1 MHNQQH
7 SEFSGLFSGA
17 ATGVTRLLSGLVA
30 LLILGGCATNP
41 VTGGKDF
48 VLMSEEQEIAL
59 GQQANQQILKQYDV
73 VENDE
78 LQNYV
83 SALGEELASKSHR
96 ENLIFRFKL
105 LDDSMVNAFALP
117 GGYIYITRGILAF
130 MQSEAQLA
138 GVLGH
143 EIGHVTARHGVK
155 QQSKAQAAQIF
166 GAIVAA
172 KTGSR
177 SAANGLNMG
186 INAALSGYGRS
197 HELEADRLGAEYLA
211 RTQFDPDDM
220 LDVIGILKDQEQFEK
235 QRAEAED
242 REPRS
247 YHGVFASHPKND
259 TRLQEV
265 IATVK
270 QLEGR
275 GGNRG
280 KDNEAFL
287 RKLDGMVF
295 GPSEDEG
302 VTRGNRFYHRQL
314 DLYMQFPQGWRIE
327 NQPSSIVAVAPDNQQ
342 AIVVKLED
350 RSRREPPRR
359 YLERKFN
366 QFTDGSYIGSGIEGY
381 AGVAPM
387 NTPFGQRNARIAAVY
402 KDDRVY
408 LVQSSNKRGVPAANA
423 LMSTAGSI
431 RGLTTAEQDLARARH
446 IGLHRVRPGDTFA
459 SLAASSSLTNYAEA
473 QLRLLNGMYPDGE
486 PTPGQLIKIVK

>member
-1 MHNQQH
+1 MNNRPI
-7 SEFSGLFSGA
+7 SIRLYTLLALA
-17 ATGVTRLLSGLVA
+17 ATV
-30 LLILGGCATNP
+30 LGISGCATNP

-59 GQQANQQILKQYDV
+59 GQKANQQILKQYKP
-73 VENDE
+73 VENDA

-83 SALGEELASKSHR
+83 SALGEELAAKSHR

-105 LDDSMVNAFALP
+105 LNDPMVNAFALP

-155 QQSKAQAAQIF
+155 QQSKSQAAQIL

-177 SAANGLNMG
+177 TASNSIGMG
-186 INAALSGYGRS
+186 INAALSGYGRA

-220 LDVIGILKDQEQFEK
+220 LNVIGILKNQEQFEK
-235 QRAEAED
+235 QRAEAEG

-247 YHGVFASHPKND
+247 YHGVFASHPRND

-265 IATVK
+265 IEAVK
-270 QLEGR
+270 KLEGR

-295 GPSEDEG
+295 GPSEEEG
-302 VTRGNRFYHRQL
+302 VTRGNRFYHREL
-314 DLYMQFPQGWRIE
+314 NLHMEFPRGWRIE
-327 NQPSSIVAVAPDNQQ
+327 NQPSSIVAIAPDNEQ

-366 QFTDGSYIGSGIEGY
+366 QFSNGTYLGSGLEGY
-381 AGVAPM
+381 AGIAPM
-387 NTPFGQRNARIAAVY
+387 NTPFGQREARIAAVY

-408 LVQSSNKRGVPAANA
+408 LVQSSTKRGVPAASPH
-423 LMSTAGSI
+423 MSTAGSI
-431 RGLTTAEQDLARARH
+431 RGLTEQERDLARARH
-446 IGLHRVRPGDTFA
+446 IGLYRVRSGDTFA
-459 SLAASSSLTNYAEA
+459 SLAANSTLTNYAEA

-486 PTPGQLIKIVK
+486 PAAGQLIKIIK